1 MVICEERVNKERML
15 LLELEE
21 RHQAIMTRAR
31 DYMVEQEKD
40 VVHCRE
46 IFPNWLL

>member
-1 MVICEERVNKERML
+1 MEQQVEETIVICEERVNKERML

-21 RHQAIMTRAR
+21 RHQIAMTRAR

-40 VVHCRE
+40 VAH
-46 IFPNWLL
+46 